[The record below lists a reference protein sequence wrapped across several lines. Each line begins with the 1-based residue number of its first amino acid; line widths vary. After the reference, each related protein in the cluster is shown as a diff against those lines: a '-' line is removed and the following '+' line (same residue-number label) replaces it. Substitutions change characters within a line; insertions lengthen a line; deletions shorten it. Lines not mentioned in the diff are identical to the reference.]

1 MYVCYGGNCCLFLS
15 SVVDLILSKPTLNF
29 VEYVERALDTFLT
42 CQVLTRLFEIS
53 SFF

>member
-1 MYVCYGGNCCLFLS
+1 MLWWELLFISFLCGGFDF
-15 SVVDLILSKPTLNF
+15 VKTHAEF